1 MQCVWMAGTLSIG
14 GQMILRD
21 SINNLIRTDKPES
34 ASRTIAIF
42 FGINTPGW
50 IWYAIIYDKMPALLL
65 CLAQVLAFIAL
76 ILGVKQ
82 VTEKK
87 GSQDANLTDTTV

>member
-1 MQCVWMAGTLSIG
+1 MSSF
-14 GQMILRD
+14 RE

-34 ASRTIAIF
+34 ASRTIAIIL
-42 FGINTPGW
+42 GINVPGLV
-50 IWYAIIYDKMPALLL
+50 WYALIYDKMPSLLV
-65 CLAQVLAFIAL
+65 CLTQLLAFVAL

-87 GSQDANLTDTTV
+87 DVPDAGNNQG